1 MMIKKSQVE
10 ELYNK
15 PYISI
20 PFSVPKTD
28 IDKAVGLFFNFLNLP
43 DNIKTHIDCKIS
55 SMHRRGELGFVH
67 RDPEDNIYNDSKDLF
82 HYHPVIFE
90 KYNDFINNHKP
101 VKDFLEAAKPIWNEV
116 HKAIHQILSHFET
129 EYNGTLKKVF
139 DSPEPH
145 IVLRF
150 LKYNFNNSSRYL
162 AKPHFD
168 SGSFTFA
175 ISESCPG
182 LRIGTNPDD
191 LEVVEHKE
199 GNAIFMIS
207 SNYKKII
214 DTDKLKPGWHD
225 VIQTDESKIGQSFAR
240 WAVVA
245 FIDGHS
251 VESLSRGETHKFYN
265 PSGHPN
271 A

>member
-1 MMIKKSQVE
+1 MIKKYQVE

-20 PFSVPKTD
+20 PFPISKAD
-28 IDKAVGLFFNFLNLP
+28 IDKAVNLFFNFLDLP
-43 DNIKTHIDCKIS
+43 DELKNHINHKVS
-55 SMHRRGELGFVH
+55 PLHRRGELGFVH
-67 RDPEDNIYNDSKDLF
+67 RNTEDNIYNDSKDFF

-90 KYNDFINNHKP
+90 KYDSFITQHKE
-101 VKDFLEAAKPIWNEV
+101 VRDFLQAARPIWDEV
-116 HKAIHQILSHFET
+116 RKLIFQILSHFEG
-129 EYNGTLKKVF
+129 EYNGTLEKVF
-139 DSPEPH
+139 NSPEPH

-150 LKYNFNNSSRYL
+150 LKYNFSNSSRYL

-199 GNAIFMIS
+199 GNALFMIS

-225 VIQTDESKIGQSFAR
+225 VVQTDESKIGQSFAR

-265 PSGHPN
+265 L
-271 A
+271 